1 MSTTQGN
8 GVMEQIILKNDV
20 GEDMSF
26 KGRLF
31 SESSYFDEETGSM
44 TRQRL
49 YVTDQNHQV
58 YTIVTSNGTQKER
71 RVYML
76 KPEGDQCRI
85 SNGLFDVTVPIELLM
100 LAVRGLCGVT
110 GCEQGDNF
118 IATLEESLTAAN
130 A

>member
-8 GVMEQIILKNDV
+8 GVMEQITLKNDV
-20 GEDMSF
+20 GEALSF

-31 SESSYFDEETGSM
+31 SESSYFDDDTGMM

-58 YTIVTSNGTQKER
+58 YTIVTSNGSRKER
-71 RVYML
+71 RVYLL

-110 GCEQGDNF
+110 GSEQTDSF
-118 IATLEESLTAAN
+118 ISTLEESLSAAN